1 MNHTIATIAVL
12 VASVFWG
19 TTGTAASFAPD
30 ISPFAIGAFAM
41 GFGGVLLCLTSLTQL
56 INNAITL
63 RKHYPLTLLG
73 SACVAIYPLAFY
85 TSMNSAGVAIGT
97 VVSIASAPLFTVLL
111 EYLIEKKPLATRWLV
126 SFCFGAVGICLIA
139 LGKDSHSA
147 AKGLFSQNIGI
158 LLGLI
163 AGLTYAGYSWVA
175 KRLISNGVHS
185 RATMASLFGGAACV
199 LLPSLLITGDTLFAT
214 VINTSVALYMAIVPM
229 FFGYWLFSIGLK
241 TIAASQAVLITLL
254 EPIIATVLAIVI
266 LNEQFQQI
274 GWLGIGLVG
283 VSLVIQTVNIK
294 QFVIHCKKR
303 ILTI

>member
-1 MNHTIATIAVL
+1 MNHAIATIAVL

-41 GFGGVLLCLTSLTQL
+41 GFGGVLLCLTAIKQLIDDANKLTQHYRL
-56 INNAITL
+56 I
-63 RKHYPLTLLG
+63 LLG

-111 EYLIEKKPLATRWLV
+111 EYLIEKKPVATRWLV
-126 SFCFGAVGICLIA
+126 SFCFGAVGIGLIT
-139 LGKDSHSA
+139 LGKESNSA
-147 AKGLFSQNIGI
+147 AEGLFSQNIGI

-214 VINTSVALYMAIVPM
+214 ITNISVALYMAIVPM
-229 FFGYWLFSIGLK
+229 FLGYWLFSIGLK

-254 EPIIATVLAIVI
+254 EPIIATILAIVI
-266 LNEQFQQI
+266 LHEQFQQI
-274 GWLGIGLVG
+274 GWLGIGLVSI
-283 VSLVIQTVNIK
+283 SLVIQTVNIK
-294 QFVIHCKKR
+294 QFVVHCKKR

>member
-56 INNAITL
+56 INNASTL
-63 RKHYPLTLLG
+63 RKHYPLPLLG

-111 EYLIEKKPLATRWLV
+111 EYLIEKKPFATRWLV

-199 LLPSLLITGDTLFAT
+199 LLPSLLITGNTLFAT

>member
-1 MNHTIATIAVL
+1 
-12 VASVFWG
+12 
-19 TTGTAASFAPD
+19 
-30 ISPFAIGAFAM
+30 M
-41 GFGGVLLCLTSLTQL
+41 GFGGVLLCLTSLNQL
-56 INNAITL
+56 INNATTL

-73 SACVAIYPLAFY
+73 STCVAIYPLAFY

-111 EYLIEKKPLATRWLV
+111 EYLIEKKPIATCWLV
-126 SFCFGAVGICLIA
+126 SFCFGAVGIGLIA

-199 LLPSLLITGDTLFAT
+199 LLPSLWITGDTLFAT
-214 VINTSVALYMAIVPM
+214 VTNTSVALYMAIVPM
-229 FFGYWLFSIGLK
+229 FLGYWLFSIGLK

-254 EPIIATVLAIVI
+254 EPIIATILAIVI
-266 LNEQFQQI
+266 LHEQFQQI
-274 GWLGIGLVG
+274 GWLGIGLVS

>member
-56 INNAITL
+56 INNATAL
-63 RKHYPLTLLG
+63 RKHYRLTLLG

-111 EYLIEKKPLATRWLV
+111 EYLIEKKPISTRWLV
-126 SFCFGAVGICLIA
+126 SFCFGAIGIGLIA
-139 LGKDSHSA
+139 SSKEHNLA

-158 LLGLI
+158 ILGLI

-175 KRLISNGVHS
+175 KRLISYGIHS

-199 LLPSLLITGDTLFAT
+199 LLPSLLITGDALFAT
-214 VINTSVALYMAIVPM
+214 VTNTSVALYMAIVPM
-229 FFGYWLFSIGLK
+229 FLGYWLFSIGLK

-274 GWLGIGLVG
+274 GWLGIGLVSI
-283 VSLVIQTVNIK
+283 SLVIQTVNIK